1 MVNVESGQPFTSAV
15 MFPAGVVSD
24 IVALVLLE
32 VRRRRTSP
40 SLFQILV
47 TALLMTDML
56 GSISVSPVVLAAYAR
71 RKTLVGMNKGK
82 QLCYY
87 FGFSMTFLSLST
99 LSIVSVIALERYLS
113 IGHPYFYDRHLSKL
127 RGYITVALIYLGSI
141 LFCVAPFLGFGDYVQ
156 YCPGTWC
163 FLEMSHTEGKDKV
176 YIGFYAS
183 FILIVITSTVVC
195 NISVIY
201 HLVLMHRRGKARR
214 SGKSVRFRY
223 RSSLS
228 MSEEVEHLLPLA
240 IITVVFI
247 CCTFPLVLR
256 VYINFTGSKKERH
269 EDDLRALR
277 LLSFHSII
285 NPWVFIIP
293 SIVRIIW
300 RKTHK
305 PQKSWGENQ
314 TTLKGGGGALLCSHR
329 STKMRR
335 TVDMDVKKIHDASE
349 ACGLFLSVSEGNQ
362 RYRADFVTVQIN

>member
-1 MVNVESGQPFTSAV
+1 MANSFSNHSQCHETVDVEFGQPITSAL
-15 MFPAGVVSD
+15 MFAGGVVGN

-40 SLFQILV
+40 SLYHILV
-47 TALLMTDML
+47 TALLMTDLL
-56 GSISVSPVVLAAYAR
+56 GSFSLSPVVLTAYAL
-71 RKTLVGMNKGK
+71 RKTLVGMNAGK
-82 QLCYY
+82 ELCAY

-113 IGHPYFYDRHLSKL
+113 IGHPYFYERHLSKL
-127 RGYITVALIYLGSI
+127 HGYITVALIYLGSI

-163 FLEMSHTEGKDKV
+163 FLEMSQTNKGKDQV
-176 YIGFYAS
+176 YIGLYAS

-195 NISVIY
+195 NISVIF
-201 HLVLMHRRGKARR
+201 HLVVMQRKRKARR
-214 SGKSVRFRY
+214 SGVYARSRY
-223 RSSLS
+223 RRSLS

-247 CCTFPLVLR
+247 CCTFPLVFR
-256 VYINFTGSKKERH
+256 VYINFTSSH
-269 EDDLRALR
+269 TDTSHADLRALR

-300 RKTHK
+300 RKSRK
-305 PQKSWGENQ
+305 PQKSSMTWGK
-314 TTLKGGGGALLCSHR
+314 THASVTGGSPAVQSQHR
-329 STKMRR
+329 LNEWDSGHGRGKDTQ
-335 TVDMDVKKIHDASE
+335 S
-349 ACGLFLSVSEGNQ
+349 F
-362 RYRADFVTVQIN
+362 